1 MAKVHRIVTTDRN
14 ERQLE
19 QHGSALFPAGFYYGD
34 LINNFVT
41 WHWHEELEIVKIQRG
56 RIAIGAGNSSVQLE
70 AGNGCFINGN
80 VLHNLWKVD
89 SAPCEY
95 RSIVFHPRLIGSM
108 DSIFWNNCIQPL
120 TRPDFPQFIRFSGRE
135 EEGFPAFFSQLW
147 ALQEEKNAGYENDIR
162 YILTKFIMNLSATP
176 ERQQRQFSQRELRDM
191 ERMKTMLAFLQEHLS
206 EELTLEKIAQSAAI
220 SETECLRCFR
230 RNIGMSPIH
239 FLKEY
244 RLQHA
249 AGLLRAG
256 AGSISE
262 IAASCGFLDMSYF
275 SRAFRLLYGV
285 TPTAYKKQADRA

>member
-1 MAKVHRIVTTDRN
+1 MDKVRFNVTTDSN

-34 LINNFVT
+34 LTNNFVT

-56 RIAIGAGNSSVQLE
+56 KIAIGTGNSSVQLE
-70 AGNGCFINGN
+70 AGDGCFINGN

-89 SAPCEY
+89 NTPCEY

-108 DSIFWNNCIQPL
+108 DSIFWSNYVQPL
-120 TRPDFPQFIRFSGRE
+120 NRPDFPQFIRFSVRE
-135 EEGFPAFFSQLW
+135 EDRFPALFSQMW
-147 ALQEEKNAGYENDIR
+147 ALQEEKNTGYENDIR
-162 YILTKFIMNLSATP
+162 YLLTKFVISLSDTP
-176 ERQQRQFSQRELRDM
+176 ERQQHQFSKKELRDM
-191 ERMKTMLAFLQEHLS
+191 ERMKLMLAFLDENLS

-230 RNIGMSPIH
+230 RNIGMTPIH

-249 AGLLRAG
+249 AGLLRSG
-256 AGSISE
+256 KDSISE
-262 IAASCGFLDMSYF
+262 IAAFCGFLDMSYF
-275 SRAFRLLYGV
+275 SREFRLFYGV
-285 TPTAYKKQADRA
+285 TPTEYRKSNL

>member
-1 MAKVHRIVTTDRN
+1 MDIVRCNVTTDRN

-34 LINNFVT
+34 LTNNFVI

-56 RIAIGAGNSSVQLE
+56 KIAIGTGNSSVQLE

-80 VLHNLWKVD
+80 VLHNLWKAD

-108 DSIFWNNCIQPL
+108 DSIFWSNYIQPL
-120 TRPDFPQFIRFSGRE
+120 NRPGFPQFIRFSGQE
-135 EEGFPAFFSQLW
+135 EDWFPALFSQLW
-147 ALQEEKNAGYENDIR
+147 ALQEEKNTGYENDIR
-162 YILTKFIMNLSATP
+162 YFLTKFVINLSDTP
-176 ERQQRQFSQRELRDM
+176 ERQQHQFSKKELRDM
-191 ERMKTMLAFLQEHLS
+191 ERMKIMLSFLNENLS

-230 RNIGMSPIH
+230 RNIGMTPIH

-249 AGLLRAG
+249 AGLLRSG
-256 AGSISE
+256 QGSISE
-262 IAASCGFLDMSYF
+262 TAASCGFLDMSYF
-275 SRAFRLLYGV
+275 SREFRLFYGV
-285 TPTAYKKQADRA
+285 TPTEYRKSNL